1 MATVFHGFPRFL
13 QIARIKPCKTVAMKN
28 NIDAARIK
36 PCKTV
41 AMKNNIDAARIKPC
55 KTVAMNSGLGSLPIT
70 YLNLK

>member
-1 MATVFHGFPRFL
+1 MKNNIDA
-13 QIARIKPCKTVAMKN
+13 ARIKPYKTVAMKN

-36 PCKTV
+36 PY
-41 AMKNNIDAARIKPC
+41 

>member
-1 MATVFHGFPRFL
+1 
-13 QIARIKPCKTVAMKN
+13 MKN